1 MDDIPETGLS
11 MEDSPLNQ
19 NKYFCKCGKT
29 ITNKRDLE
37 AHCYECNKMQT
48 DGYSSFVQVV

>member
-29 ITNKRDLE
+29 ISTKRELE
-37 AHCYECNKMQT
+37 AHSYECKYMQN
-48 DGYSSFVQVV
+48 DGYASFV

>member
-1 MDDIPETGLS
+1 MDDIAETGLS